1 MGKII
6 YNKFDK
12 KLITKLPRV
21 MFEGTTIV
29 VVSDF
34 EARKAVDF
42 LLVRYDQGKVVPLTD
57 AVSAVCYRTGCH
69 ISVDY
74 ADGRLTASVTTETPL
89 PTPEDPNLQ
98 TTVNLSASVPPNPYG
113 GFCLQ
118 HTGSCGESTTMLHH
132 LLLQW

>member
-42 LLVRYDQGKVVPLTD
+42 LK
-57 AVSAVCYRTGCH
+57 AH
-69 ISVDY
+69 I
-74 ADGRLTASVTTETPL
+74 
-89 PTPEDPNLQ
+89 
-98 TTVNLSASVPPNPYG
+98 
-113 GFCLQ
+113 
-118 HTGSCGESTTMLHH
+118 
-132 LLLQW
+132 